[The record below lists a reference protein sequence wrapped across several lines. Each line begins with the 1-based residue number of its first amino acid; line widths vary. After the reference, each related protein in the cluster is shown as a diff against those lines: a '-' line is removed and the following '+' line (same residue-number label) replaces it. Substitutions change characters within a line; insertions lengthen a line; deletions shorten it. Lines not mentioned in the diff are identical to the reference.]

1 MLAERGEPAEGAD
14 ARQGHLGVVVE
25 AERSVGVA
33 VSRLHELAI
42 FVVHQ
47 LRWLRR
53 RHSAC
58 YSPVVPG
65 YGGGTSDLLRRDPHD
80 EAFCARLGGRGG
92 AAHVEV
98 VHHLVERPV
107 GVVGELDRAR
117 DRA

>member
-1 MLAERGEPAEGAD
+1 MLAERGQPAEGAD

-53 RHSAC
+53 RHSDREPLARR
-58 YSPVVPG
+58 SP
-65 YGGGTSDLLRRDPHD
+65 RRD
-80 EAFCARLGGRGG
+80 GIRGQL
-92 AAHVEV
+92 EN
-98 VHHLVERPV
+98 R
-107 GVVGELDRAR
+107 R
-117 DRA
+117 D

>member
-53 RHSAC
+53 RHSDREPLARR
-58 YSPVVPG
+58 SP
-65 YGGGTSDLLRRDPHD
+65 RRD
-80 EAFCARLGGRGG
+80 GI
-92 AAHVEV
+92 
-98 VHHLVERPV
+98 
-107 GVVGELDRAR
+107 RANLENRR
-117 DRA
+117 D